1 MHGQEGL
8 NKMRFSN
15 NGAEFEP
22 IRVSKVCLKKL
33 LLNLILYVSTPHTLK
48 QFVGNRR
55 QVFRVCLTTLWGWC
69 LKA

>member
-1 MHGQEGL
+1 MKVLKAFLRHRKEVWKQNFKLIFILIQLSEMHGQEGL

-33 LLNLILYVSTPHTLK
+33 LLNLIL
-48 QFVGNRR
+48 
-55 QVFRVCLTTLWGWC
+55 
-69 LKA
+69 

>member
-1 MHGQEGL
+1 MKVLKAFLRHHKEVWKQNFKLIFILIQLSEMHGQEGL

-33 LLNLILYVSTPHTLK
+33 LLNLIL
-48 QFVGNRR
+48 
-55 QVFRVCLTTLWGWC
+55 
-69 LKA
+69 